1 MERLIFIDSN
11 IWCYYFDRSAQ
22 EHNIVSDKLEKA
34 LEGRVAINTVIEMEV
49 AHYLI
54 KNLGLEGKRK
64 MDTFL
69 SYPMVVVNF
78 DQYLARKSIEYLA
91 RYSQTGIGGRDATIL
106 ASMEE
111 LVINTLMTHDRAFKR
126 IDFIEI
132 IDPVD

>member
-111 LVINTLMTHDRAFKR
+111 LVINTLMTHDLAFKR
-126 IDFIEI
+126 LDFIEV